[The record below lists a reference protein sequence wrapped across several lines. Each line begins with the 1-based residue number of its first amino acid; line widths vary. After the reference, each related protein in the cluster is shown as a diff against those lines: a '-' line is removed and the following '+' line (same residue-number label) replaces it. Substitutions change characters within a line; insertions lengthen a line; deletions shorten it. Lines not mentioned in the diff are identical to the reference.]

1 MSMVDWDLAVATG
14 TKLVRPGPPV
24 SREQANQVVAD
35 LRSYAVRAQG
45 HVRAVTGLE
54 APTGTAVVAVID
66 RPGWIRANADGFRIL
81 LLPLL
86 DKLEAKRGGPATG
99 VSQAIGS
106 RVTAVETGSL
116 LAFMASKVLG
126 QYELFTPYGS
136 GTASAPATTGST
148 LKESGPGRLLLVAP
162 NIMAIEQ
169 ELEVDPGDFR
179 LWVCVHEET
188 HRVQFGA
195 VPWLREFVVSQI
207 QEFLDETDMDAS
219 VLIQRLRAAFGAV
232 GDAVRGGDGDGDRH
246 GLSLI
251 EAVQTPRQREILEQV
266 TAVMSLLEGH
276 ADHVMDAVG
285 PEVIPSVAEIREKF
299 QRRRASGTRLDIA
312 VRRLLGLDAKMRQYR
327 DGARFVSAVV
337 REVGMDGFNRVWT
350 SPETLPTKDEV
361 AHPSRWVARVH
372 GSH

>member
-14 TKLVRPGPPV
+14 TRLVRPGPPV
-24 SREQANQVVAD
+24 SRAQAGQVVAD
-35 LRSYAVRAQG
+35 LRRYAIEAQH

-54 APTGTAVVAVID
+54 AETGSAVVAVID
-66 RPGWIRANADGFRIL
+66 RPGWIRANADGFRVL

-86 DKLEAKRGGPATG
+86 DKLEAKRGGPVTG
-99 VSQAIGS
+99 MSQAIGS
-106 RVTAVETGSL
+106 RITAVETGSL

-126 QYELFTPYGS
+126 QYELFTPYGAPGAAGGS
-136 GTASAPATTGST
+136 GDEP
-148 LKESGPGRLLLVAP
+148 GPGRLLLVAP
-162 NIMAIEQ
+162 NIVAIEQ
-169 ELEVDPGDFR
+169 ELQVDPRDFR

-195 VPWLREFVVSQI
+195 VPWLRGFVVSQI
-207 QEFLDETDMDAS
+207 QLFLDETDMDVS
-219 VLIQRLRAAFGAV
+219 VLIQRLRAAVGAV
-232 GDAVRGGDGDGDRH
+232 GDAVRGGDGAGDRG

-251 EAVQTPRQREILEQV
+251 EAVQTPRQREILDQV

-299 QRRRASGTRLDIA
+299 QRRRAAGTRLDIA

-337 REVGMDGFNRVWT
+337 KQVGMEGFNTVWT
-350 SPETLPTKDEV
+350 SPQTLPSKDEI
-361 AHPSRWVARVH
+361 ADPARWVARVH
-372 GSH
+372 GAH